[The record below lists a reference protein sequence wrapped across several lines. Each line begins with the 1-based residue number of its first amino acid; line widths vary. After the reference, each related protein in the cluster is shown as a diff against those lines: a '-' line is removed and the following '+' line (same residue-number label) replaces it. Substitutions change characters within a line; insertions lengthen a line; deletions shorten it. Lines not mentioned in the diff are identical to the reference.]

1 MKVTITELPKQ
12 SGLPGGIAW
21 VALPETCIVQF
32 SDEVDDGRG
41 WGLVAAFQAPVSRE
55 RESKRVMVPN
65 ERCDSAAQLATWL
78 VENIAEIS
86 IEGEPYWTN
95 PTLEDEADVC
105 LFAIEE
111 ETGKDE
117 EQR

>member
-55 RESKRVMVPN
+55 RESKRVMVPK
-65 ERCDSAAQLATWL
+65 ERCDSAGQLATWL

-86 IEGEPYWTN
+86 IDGEPYWTN
-95 PTLEDEADVC
+95 PTLEDETDVC
-105 LFAIEE
+105 LFAIEDD
-111 ETGKDE
+111 TDDE
-117 EQR
+117 EER